1 MTNDLACG
9 VDDGASRH
17 DRPALR
23 RLGSPAQAAQWL
35 RERVSG
41 ALCADSRK
49 LAAGDGFLAW
59 PGATSDARRHVR
71 DALAAGASACLV
83 EAKGVDA
90 FGFEAEL
97 GPGGQDSIAS
107 YLALK
112 QDAGPIASAYFDTPS
127 AQLDMLAVT
136 GTNGKTSTAWWLA
149 QALSGDSAG
158 RAGPC
163 AVIGTLGIGRPP
175 LVAASGLTSP
185 DPVLLHRSLR
195 SMLDEGCSACAIE
208 ASSVGLAE
216 RRLDGLRVKV
226 AVFTNF
232 TQDHLDYHGSMERY
246 WQAKAELFRWPGLAA
261 AVVNLD
267 DTKGE
272 ALAADLAG
280 SGVDLWT
287 YSCARPARLQ
297 ASAITHAAQGL
308 RFSVSEGAQTG
319 ELRTVLAGQF
329 NVSNLLA
336 VLATMRALGLPL
348 DRALSACEAL
358 EPVPGRME
366 WVREDGQPLAV
377 VDYAHTPDALEKVLA
392 GLRPTAEQRGGR
404 LWCVFGCGGNRDALK
419 RPLMAAAA
427 AALADQVVVTS
438 DNPRLESAQSII
450 VQILQGFAPSQMD
463 RVRVQGDRALAIEQ
477 TLMSAEPADVVLL
490 AGKGHEQF
498 QESGDQ
504 RVAFSD
510 RVQAALALRKRRN
523 AQESLR

>member
-1 MTNDLACG
+1 MMNEPVRG
-9 VDDGASRH
+9 FDDGAPRQ
-17 DRPALR
+17 DRAALR
-23 RLGSPAQAAQWL
+23 RLGSPAQAAHWL

-41 ALCADSRK
+41 SLCADSRK

-59 PGATSDARRHVR
+59 PGAASDARRHVR

-83 EAKGVDA
+83 EAQGA
-90 FGFEAEL
+90 ESFGFEAEI
-97 GPGGQDSIAS
+97 GPDGRASVAS

-112 QDAGPIASAYFDTPS
+112 QHAGPIASAYFDTPS
-127 AQLDMLAVT
+127 AQLDTLAVT

-149 QALSGDSAG
+149 QALSGASAG

-185 DPVLLHRSLR
+185 EPVLLHRSLR
-195 SMLDEGCSACAIE
+195 QFVDQGLSACAIE

-216 RRLDGLRVKV
+216 RRLDGLCVKV

-246 WQAKAELFRWPGLAA
+246 WQAKAELFHWPGLAA

-267 DTKGE
+267 DAKGQ
-272 ALAADLAG
+272 ALAAELAG

-287 YSCARPARLQ
+287 YSCAGPARLQ
-297 ASAITHAAQGL
+297 ASAVSHAPEGL
-308 RFSVSEGAQTG
+308 RFTVSEGTQDC

-336 VLATMRALGLPL
+336 VLATLRALGLPL
-348 DRALSACEAL
+348 ERALSACEAL

-366 WVREDGQPLAV
+366 WVREEGQPLAV

-404 LWCVFGCGGNRDALK
+404 LWCVFGCGGNRDAFK

-438 DNPRLESAQSII
+438 DNPRLEPAHSII
-450 VQILQGFAPSQMD
+450 VQIAQGFTPAQMA
-463 RVRVQGDRALAIEQ
+463 RVRIQSDRALAIEQ
-477 TLMSAEPADVVLL
+477 TLMLAEPADVVLL
-490 AGKGHEQF
+490 AGKGHEPY
-498 QESGDQ
+498 QEIGDQ
-504 RVAFSD
+504 RIAFSD
-510 RVQAALALRKRRN
+510 RVFAALALRKRRN
-523 AQESLR
+523 AQEALR